1 MTDIGSETRIAEVL
15 KFVEPYRLTHLD
27 QLRDAFNPSSI
38 GIRQPN
44 QYIAG
49 RPTADERLST

>member
-1 MTDIGSETRIAEVL
+1 L
-15 KFVEPYRLTHLD
+15 KFVEPYGSPISTSSE
-27 QLRDAFNPSSI
+27 DAFNPTGI